1 MRSPDWRR
9 FAAALAAAAVALA
22 LTSCTSSPRASSSTA
37 AAARAASATSQT
49 PRQRAEKAAA
59 GILASFVVP
68 PGGRRLA
75 APPHVPG
82 GGLSTPGIYV
92 GATWEV
98 HLTAFWEA
106 PGNPLAVLAWERA
119 HLPHRFITGGL
130 DTGQAPWNE
139 GFRLGPE
146 GVLIGRELDVDVAS
160 AGGGQTG
167 IRLDA
172 WVAWLPPRWA
182 SSMIPPTARTATIA
196 DLDNDSAPNRLPV
209 TITDPATVRK
219 LADLID
225 GLRWSPI
232 PADTLCPAP
241 GSPPHLS
248 LTFRARPG
256 GPVLAVA
263 QTDQDCHT
271 VALTVRG
278 EQQPALA
285 NDDALDGQIL
295 KLAVLPQKAS

>member
-9 FAAALAAAAVALA
+9 FAAALAAAAVALT
-22 LTSCTSSPRASSSTA
+22 LTSCASPPRASSSTA
-37 AAARAASATSQT
+37 AAALAASATSQT
-49 PRQRAEKAAA
+49 PKQLAEKAAA

-68 PGGRRLA
+68 PGGRRLT

-82 GGLSTPGIYV
+82 GLLDAPGIFV

-106 PGNPLAVLAWERA
+106 PGNPLTVLAWERA

-130 DTGQAPWNE
+130 DSGQAPWNE

-146 GVLIGRELDVDVAS
+146 GVLTDRELDVDVAS
-160 AGGGQTG
+160 AGGGRTG

-182 SSMIPPTARTATIA
+182 GSMIPPTARTATIA
-196 DLDNDSAPNRLPV
+196 DLDNDSAPVRLPV

-225 GLRWSPI
+225 GLTWSPI

-241 GSPPHLS
+241 GGRQLS

-263 QTDQDCHT
+263 QTGQDCNT
-271 VALTVRG
+271 VALAVRG
-278 EQQPALA
+278 GQQPALA
-285 NDDALDGQIL
+285 DDDALDGQIL
-295 KLAVLPQKAS
+295 KLAVLPLKPS